1 MAFFN
6 ANVDTLLRNDLERAY
21 EDMAFGGQYAALIGL
36 MQKEDFSGD
45 AKKVPLKHALGAGQS
60 ATASTAYTN
69 ATLAGRQAFIVTP
82 FTCRGDSV
90 IPLDQAAFTS
100 GDDNSV
106 VDLLLDESKTAMDS
120 CKMQFDQ
127 ALAGD
132 GSGCIFTIVSHT
144 GSGPFVL
151 TLKSTTEV
159 NRITV
164 GATYVTKATPFAAS
178 LDTGSFTVTNASA
191 QSKTIT
197 VTANASWAGGS
208 NDTHV
213 GGLQGTVQA
222 STAFVVWPGIP
233 GWIPPAASRPVS
245 STAFYSVDRT
255 INETKLAGYY
265 LSQAGLG
272 PLEAIEQIS
281 YSIADV
287 PGASPNL
294 CVMSFKV
301 LGKINIQL
309 QTQKRYVTDSTQGPS
324 ISVFY
329 KTVVIDGPGGAG
341 SMKLV
346 GSSNWDEDKIAVLD
360 DSTWVLA
367 SPGNKPFVPDTVKG
381 TPIIDIPGT
390 GTALATYRAQAIVY
404 CKAPGYNGMITLS

>member
-21 EDMAFGGQYAALIGL
+21 EDMAFGGNYAAIIGL

-60 ATASTAYTN
+60 ATAATAYTN

-90 IPLDQAAFTS
+90 IPLDQAAFTT
-100 GDDNSV
+100 GDDNAV

-132 GSGCIFTIVSHT
+132 GSGVLFTIVAN
-144 GSGPFVL
+144 SGGGL
-151 TLKSTTEV
+151 TLTLNSVTEC
-159 NRITV
+159 NRLTV
-164 GATYVTKATPFAAS
+164 GATYVTKATNFAAA
-178 LDTGSFTVTNASA
+178 LDTGSFTITNISA
-191 QSKTIT
+191 QSKKIT
-197 VTANASWAGGS
+197 VTANGGWS
-208 NDTHV
+208 VTNTHV

-222 STAFVVWPGIP
+222 STANTVWPGIP

-245 STAFYSVDRT
+245 NTAFFGVDRT
-255 INETKLAGYY
+255 INETKLAGFY
-265 LSQAGLG
+265 LSQAGLQ
-272 PLEAIEQIS
+272 PLEAIEQLA

-287 PGASPNL
+287 PGSNPDTCL
-294 CVMSFKV
+294 MSYKT
-301 LGKINIQL
+301 LGKIKTAL
-309 QTQKRYVTDSTQGPS
+309 QTARRYVEGSIQGPS

-329 KTVVIDGPGGAG
+329 KTVRIAGPRGD
-341 SMKLV
+341 MDLV
-346 GSSNWDEDKIAVLD
+346 GSSNWDEDKIAVID
-360 DSTWVLA
+360 KSTWVIG
-367 SPGNKPFVPDTVKG
+367 SPGNKPFVPDTVSG
-381 TPIIDIPGT
+381 TPIIDVPGT
-390 GTALATYRAQAIVY
+390 GTALATYRAQAVVY
-404 CKAPGYNGMITLS
+404 CKAPGFNGMITLS